1 MSTRARAWLWLGV
14 GCAAAVAV
22 AGCSSPRRP
31 REDERR
37 AEPRPAPVAAVVAV
51 DAGGAGAG
59 DAAAGG
65 DAAAA
70 DKLAVVEAPMAWSE
84 ERAALTLEYRRHHS
98 DPDARDLE
106 IEPRVIVLHYTGAG
120 TAKSTLHTFAPAR
133 LGGRPELSRGGAV
146 NVSAHFLVD
155 RDGTIM
161 RLQPETR
168 YARHCI
174 GLNHIS
180 IGIENVGDEK
190 RWKLTEA
197 QVQANAALVRDLTQ
211 RFSTI
216 THLLGHFE
224 VMKFRAHPYFVER
237 DAGYRNRK
245 PDPGARFLT
254 EVRAHVTDLGLQ
266 GLSAS
271 DDAAKPVHPT
281 K

>member
-84 ERAALTLEYRRHHS
+84 ERAALTLEYRRRHS

-174 GLNHIS
+174 GLNHIA
-180 IGIENVGDEK
+180 IGIENVGDEGK
-190 RWKLTEA
+190 WPLTEA
-197 QVQANAALVRDLTQ
+197 QVAANVALVRDLAR
-211 RFSTI
+211 RFRI
-216 THLLGHFE
+216 THLIGHQEAPGLG
-224 VMKFRAHPYFVER
+224 KHPYFVEL
-237 DAGYRNRK
+237 DPGYRNSK
-245 PDPGARFLT
+245 GDPGARFT
-254 EVRAHVTDLGLQ
+254 ARVREAVAELKL
-266 GLSAS
+266 
-271 DDAAKPVHPT
+271 AAP
-281 K
+281 